1 MHEYYKL
8 ILNFKKSITNGKLK
22 VFISGENSNIKPN
35 LKKASNSIANVNYNH
50 NENEILLGDVTANER
65 LSLNLE
71 FHNKNNYSLEVEIYE
86 NKRK

>member
-35 LKKASNSIANVNYNH
+35 LKRLVIV
-50 NENEILLGDVTANER
+50 LLMLTIIIMKMKFFWEMLRQMKDY
-65 LSLNLE
+65 LL
-71 FHNKNNYSLEVEIYE
+71 I
-86 NKRK
+86 